1 MDWELILQLVITSI
15 IAPCFIL
22 ATKEL
27 IGWLKLKADSVA
39 DENIRQALNSAL
51 DNLDK
56 SVLLAVAET
65 EQTFVSALKDEGKF
79 DGAAAKQ
86 AAQMALDKTK
96 TIMSNYAM
104 ETIEAATGT
113 VEDIIRARIE
123 KAVLSGETGGW

>member
-22 ATKEL
+22 ATKEA
-27 IGWLKLKADSVA
+27 INWLKLKSDGVA
-39 DENIRQALNSAL
+39 DENIRNALNDAF
-51 DNLDK
+51 DNLEK

-65 EQTFVSALKDEGKF
+65 EQTFVSGLKAEGQF
-79 DGAAAKQ
+79 DTDAAKQ

-96 TIMSNYAM
+96 AIMSNYAM

-113 VEDIIRARIE
+113 LEERIRARIE
-123 KAVLSGETGGW
+123 KAIVTDELRSW

>member
-1 MDWELILQLVITSI
+1 MDWELILQLIITSI